1 MATELDRRL
10 ELEAQVLF
18 HLWAEGAVPF
28 RRLAGLLNARREA
41 ALAAVASLSGKGY
54 IYKLFEPPGREEES
68 VYYLTSSAHDRLDRL
83 FQGDPRY
90 YLKQLWYAL
99 KQEETKLP
107 KPRLS

>member
-1 MATELDRRL
+1 MATQLDRRL

-18 HLWAEGAVPF
+18 HLWAEGATPF
-28 RRLAGLLNARREA
+28 RRLMELLKVQQPAAR
-41 ALAAVASLSGKGY
+41 AAVTSLARKRY
-54 IYKLFEPPGREEES
+54 IFKLFEPPDREDDS
-68 VYYLTSSAHDRLDRL
+68 IYYLTSGAKERLAQL

-107 KPRLS
+107 KPRVS

>member
-1 MATELDRRL
+1 MVTELDRRL

-18 HLWAEGAVPF
+18 HLWAEGAITF
-28 RRLAGLLNARREA
+28 RRLVELLKARREA
-41 ALAAVASLSGKGY
+41 ALAAVASLAEKGY
-54 IYKLFEPPGREEES
+54 IYKLFEPPGKEDES
-68 VYYLTSSAHDRLDRL
+68 IYYLTSSAYDCLAQL

-99 KQEETKLP
+99 KREETKLP

>member
-1 MATELDRRL
+1 MVTELDRQL

-18 HLWAEGAVPF
+18 HLWAEGAITF
-28 RRLAGLLNARREA
+28 RRLVELLKARREA
-41 ALAAVASLSGKGY
+41 IRGAVASLSGKGY
-54 IYKLFEPPGREEES
+54 IYRLFEPLGKEDES
-68 VYYLTSSAHDRLDRL
+68 IYYLTSRAYDCLTQL

-99 KQEETKLP
+99 KREETKLP